1 MATNYSQ
8 SPFNKERKDKFVLV
22 IPTPK
27 VLSNEVSKT
36 VRKNDFVNPDTV
48 QFSIYGSVIPEVSIP
63 NVEMRYSGQNL
74 NVTSHNRPSYQPI
87 TVNFTID
94 NRFNN
99 YWFIYKWLDKLQD
112 DKRGY
117 FDISQNY
124 DNGSVVEDDYM
135 ANFTIY
141 GLDEYNKKI
150 VQFDFT
156 KGFPIQLGGI
166 NYSYRDATE
175 IESTFSLAYSQ
186 FIVTLLDP

>member
-27 VLSNEVSKT
+27 VLSSDVSKT
-36 VRKNDFVNPDTV
+36 IRKNDFVNPDAV

-74 NVTSHNRPSYQPI
+74 NVTSHNRPTYQPI

-117 FDISQNY
+117 FDTSQNY

-186 FIVTLLDP
+186 FLVTLLDP